1 VIVTGSIAE
10 LRGAVARARE
20 DGKRIGLVPTMGY
33 LHEGHL
39 ALIDAAR
46 QHGADF
52 IVVSVFI
59 NPKQFGP
66 AEDLDQYP
74 RDPDRDRR
82 LLAEREVD
90 LMFVPSRGVVY
101 PEGFA
106 TSIRVEGVAQPMEG
120 ERRPGHFDGV
130 ATVVVKLFNMVGPD
144 LAVFGEKD
152 AQQVAV
158 IRRVVDDLN
167 IPVEIVAVPTVREID
182 GLARSSRNS
191 YLEGNDRVN
200 ATILNRALVEGRRLL
215 LQTESTV
222 REVEEAMEALAS
234 ATPGVTVDYLRVV
247 DPGTF
252 ESPGD
257 LDRDLLLVGAIEIGK
272 TRLIDNMPL
281 SRSELPPAELQE
293 AVEGTSA

>member
-10 LRGAVARARE
+10 LRRAVALARE

-46 QHGADF
+46 RHGADF
-52 IVVSVFI
+52 VVATVFV

-66 AEDLDQYP
+66 AEDLEQYP

-82 LLAEREVD
+82 LLAERDVD
-90 LMFVPSRGVVY
+90 LMFVPAPVVVY

-106 TSIRVEGVAQPMEG
+106 TSVRVGGVAQPLEG

-130 ATVVVKLFNMVGPD
+130 ATVVVKLFNMAGPD

-158 IRRVVDDLN
+158 VRRVVADLD
-167 IPVEIVAVPTVREID
+167 IPVEIVAVPTVREVD
-182 GLARSSRNS
+182 GLALSSRNT
-191 YLEGNDRVN
+191 YLAGNDRVN

-215 LQTESTV
+215 LQGEQAV
-222 REVEEAMEALAS
+222 RQVEEAMADFVS
-234 ATPGVTVDYLRVV
+234 AIPGVTVDYLRVI
-247 DPGTF
+247 DPETF
-252 ESPGD
+252 ESPGE
-257 LDRDLLLVGAIEIGK
+257 LGRDLLLVGAIEIGN
-272 TRLIDNMPL
+272 TRLIDNIPV
-281 SRSELPPAELQE
+281 SRGELMTAELQE
-293 AVEGTSA
+293 TVEGTGR